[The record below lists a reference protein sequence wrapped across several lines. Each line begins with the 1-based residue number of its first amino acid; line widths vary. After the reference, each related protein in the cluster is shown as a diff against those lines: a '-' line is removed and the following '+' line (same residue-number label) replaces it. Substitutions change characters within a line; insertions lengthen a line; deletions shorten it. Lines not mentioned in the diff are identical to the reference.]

1 MSWNKGDDHDSPWG
15 RPSGSSGGGGS
26 GGGNQGRGRGPGGGT
41 PPDNLD
47 ELLRKTQDKMKEV
60 LSGDS
65 GGNRMIVIALILF
78 GCMWLASG
86 IYQVQP
92 GESGVV
98 MRFGEFDR
106 ETGSGLRYHL
116 PTPFESV
123 EVVNTQLVRKESFGV
138 QIQGANG
145 FGQSGSTDDSLMLT
159 GDENIIDITFDVQWS
174 ISSAQKY
181 LFNVKNA
188 PLTVRN
194 VAESA
199 MREVIGRTSFSRALT
214 EGKSQI
220 EQETRQL
227 MQDTLDSAAP
237 GSYGSGIRIQ
247 NVNLVEAAAPAQVLE
262 AFRDVQAARAD
273 QERSRNEA
281 EAYRNDIIPR
291 ARGQAERL
299 IQEAEGYKQQVI
311 AQAEGDAARF
321 NSVFTQYRQAP
332 DVTKK
337 RMYLETMERI
347 MSGMNKVIVEDKA
360 GGSGVVPY
368 LPLPAIQPK
377 NIAPAAGGQ

>member
-1 MSWNKGDDHDSPWG
+1 MSWNKGGDNGGPWG
-15 RPSGSSGGGGS
+15 KPPGGGS
-26 GGGNQGRGRGPGGGT
+26 NNQGGGRGPGGGGF
-41 PPDNLD
+41 PPANDNID
-47 ELLRKTQDKMKEV
+47 ELLKKAQDRVKD
-60 LSGDS
+60 LFSGE
-65 GGNRMIVIALILF
+65 GGNNKMIAIALLAF
-78 GCMWLASG
+78 VVMWMASG

-98 MRFGEFDR
+98 MRFGDFHR
-106 ETGSGLRYHL
+106 ETGAGLRYHF
-116 PTPFESV
+116 PSPIESV
-123 EVVNTQLVRKESFGV
+123 QIVNTQLVRKESFGV
-138 QIQGANG
+138 QAQTTGNFEQA
-145 FGQSGSTDDSLMLT
+145 SPVDDSLMLT
-159 GDENIIDITFDVQWS
+159 GDENIIDITFDVQWN

-199 MREVIGRTSFSRALT
+199 MREVIGRTTFSRALT
-214 EGKSQI
+214 EGKSKI

-227 MQDTLDSAAP
+227 MQETLDSAAP
-237 GSYGSGIRIQ
+237 GSYGAGIRIQ

-299 IQEAEGYKQQVI
+299 IQEAEGYRQQVI

-321 NSVFTQYRQAP
+321 NSVYNEYKQAP
-332 DVTKK
+332 EVTRK
-337 RMYLETMERI
+337 RMYLETMERV
-347 MSGMNKVIVEDKA
+347 MSGMNKVIVEDGKA
-360 GGSGVVPY
+360 TQGVMPY
-368 LPLPAIQPK
+368 LPLQGLQPK
-377 NIAPAAGGQ
+377 SAAPTGGQ